1 MISRTAG
8 EVERSKAAL
17 ICWGILQVWLK
28 SMQLFFH
35 NSLLCKPLD
44 ILNGSR
50 AATRFSCFLLSL
62 FFFQNSSKCTFS
74 LGGAEEALTC
84 SFLFLFFWTEESVG
98 GNHWCLVPLPSW
110 EQRARHKVFKV
121 RKVSGVKCHLRVNE
135 QRKPPPCV
143 KKFLFVLWICNVST

>member
-62 FFFQNSSKCTFS
+62 FFFSEQQQMHIFPGRGR
-74 LGGAEEALTC
+74 GGPHVQ
-84 SFLFLFFWTEESVG
+84 FLVLIFLNRRVCG
-98 GNHWCLVPLPSW
+98 GKSLVPCATALLGSKGLGIRFSRSGRFPESSATW
-110 EQRARHKVFKV
+110 ESMNRENH
-121 RKVSGVKCHLRVNE
+121 HL
-135 QRKPPPCV
+135 
-143 KKFLFVLWICNVST
+143 VLRNFYLSFGSVM